1 MLKNLIYFLAGA
13 GVSSFVF
20 GFYFYDHLK
29 RSDRQIFNRIAILR
43 KMVRD
48 QGINLRQGEI
58 IQPVT
63 HVPIEPSTTKEG
75 I

>member
-1 MLKNLIYFLAGA
+1 MLKNFLAGA
-13 GVSSFVF
+13 GASSFVF

-43 KMVRD
+43 KMIKD
-48 QGINLRQGEI
+48 QGTNMRISEI
-58 IQPVT
+58 AQPA
-63 HVPIEPSTTKEG
+63 PPQIPQESAKEEV